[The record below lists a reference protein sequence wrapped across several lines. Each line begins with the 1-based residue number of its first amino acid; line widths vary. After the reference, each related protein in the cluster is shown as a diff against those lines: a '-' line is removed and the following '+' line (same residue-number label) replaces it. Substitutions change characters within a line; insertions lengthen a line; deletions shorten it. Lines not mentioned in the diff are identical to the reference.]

1 MLLVYA
7 VEMQTIEVNGA
18 SIAYLE
24 GGSPSDPLALCLHGF
39 PDTAYTWR
47 HLMPVLV
54 SHGWHVVCP
63 NLRGFAPTKAP
74 HNDAA
79 GSAILGAD
87 ANALHK
93 AFGGDERAVLIGHDW
108 GAAAAYKASFE
119 EPDCWS
125 KVITSAWPPSPSN
138 IDFFSFEQMKRSWYV
153 FLFQLEGA
161 AELLS
166 ADNFSMVDR
175 LWKDWAADGYDR
187 AEDVERAKNALR
199 DSACLRGALDHYR
212 TLFVEQSAFSLN
224 PEVPTLY
231 IHGEQDG
238 CIGVEII
245 KNFSISTLSAFGSRA
260 VFIPEAGH
268 FPHLEQPDSFN
279 NEVLKALSEISG
291 GE

>member
-1 MLLVYA
+1 MFLYLISGDLFLLGSTSDALYKIVRNQIVRHKIVRHQIVRHQIVRHQIGIDTTVRAWHCHAHSHATIYDAYYSFYTKLIYPVVISLPLSERSMLLVYA
-7 VEMQTIEVNGA
+7 VEMQSIEVNGA

-93 AFGGDERAVLIGHDW
+93 VLGGDERAVLIGHDW

-138 IDFFSFEQMKRSWYV
+138 IDFFSFEQMKRSWCI
-153 FLFQLEGA
+153 F
-161 AELLS
+161 
-166 ADNFSMVDR
+166 
-175 LWKDWAADGYDR
+175 
-187 AEDVERAKNALR
+187 
-199 DSACLRGALDHYR
+199 
-212 TLFVEQSAFSLN
+212 TQS
-224 PEVPTLY
+224 
-231 IHGEQDG
+231 
-238 CIGVEII
+238 
-245 KNFSISTLSAFGSRA
+245 
-260 VFIPEAGH
+260 
-268 FPHLEQPDSFN
+268 
-279 NEVLKALSEISG
+279 
-291 GE
+291 